1 MTPDERRRLYETAS
15 TPGEAR
21 KLLIAKGRPSL
32 GAHVQLYRQC
42 VRGSEEAFALH
53 FEKISNAIESGE
65 DLLAYFELAEINAR
79 PFTDKSRSGVV
90 ASLRWCATVWRRWG
104 QRPREAS
111 EVEMIDKE
119 IRRRGRGPA
128 A

>member
-1 MTPDERRRLYETAS
+1 MTPEERRHLYETAS
-15 TPGEAR
+15 TPEDAR
-21 KLLIAKGRPSL
+21 RLLIAKGRQSL
-32 GAHVQLYRQC
+32 GDLLVNYRQC
-42 VRGSEEAFALH
+42 IRGNEGAVATQ
-53 FEKISNAIESGE
+53 FEKIADTIEAGK